1 MDKIAILLGISVG
14 IINLMLNMA
23 VKKSANV
30 NESFSSS
37 VCSLNFLLAYAI
49 GTVSVLT
56 MLYFY
61 YNATKMNIAQAM
73 LLMAASSAVSSVVI
87 DKLYYKASLPIFE
100 WIVFFTLIALYG
112 YKFLKTLA

>member
-1 MDKIAILLGISVG
+1 MFI
-14 IINLMLNMA
+14 
-23 VKKSANV
+23 
-30 NESFSSS
+30 E
-37 VCSLNFLLAYAI
+37 FLLAYAI

-87 DKLYYKASLPIFE
+87 NKLYYKASLPIFE